1 MLAGEKDIIMVRK
14 YAAAIIAAALIMTVF
29 SVMVSCDHRV
39 DPEETAESGTA
50 ETLESVR
57 ERIKYI
63 IHGAGKLAG
72 HNLYGESK
80 YFTCS
85 NSMEGFRQ
93 CLDAG
98 CEFVETDFS
107 FTSDGELVCI
117 HDWYPS
123 YSDDI
128 EFEGDVLSLD
138 SFLNTRIFR
147 QYTPVSLDMLA
158 EILVN
163 NRGLYIITDIKDDN
177 IAGLKYIAEKHPDLR
192 NRFIAQIY
200 SESEYGPVR
209 ELGFEYI
216 IYTLYRLDWNSKVD
230 TESHCRFASENP
242 LAGITFSYE
251 LCEVPGFLDGMKEA
265 GVPLLIH
272 TVNDREEQNR
282 YFEMGIQGIYTD
294 EVIK

>member
-14 YAAAIIAAALIMTVF
+14 CAAAIIAAALIMTVF

-177 IAGLKYIAEKHPDLR
+177 TAGLKYIAEKYPDLR
-192 NRFIAQIY
+192 NRFCLLFNWRCPEIRACQGTRVRIHNIY
-200 SESEYGPVR
+200 ALQTGLELEGRYRKPLQVR
-209 ELGFEYI
+209 FGEPARRNNVL
-216 IYTLYRLDWNSKVD
+216 V
-230 TESHCRFASENP
+230 
-242 LAGITFSYE
+242 
-251 LCEVPGFLDGMKEA
+251 
-265 GVPLLIH
+265 
-272 TVNDREEQNR
+272 
-282 YFEMGIQGIYTD
+282 
-294 EVIK
+294 